1 MTILSATMT
10 ELLAVPLKRASDIDI
25 TRPLKTWINATF
37 SNAERPLD
45 VSAALAELQRLRQ
58 KAVRLNELGEAG
70 LNNFSK

>member
-1 MTILSATMT
+1 MT
-10 ELLAVPLKRASDIDI
+10 ELLSIPLKRATDIDLQ
-25 TRPLKTWINATF
+25 RPLKNWINATF

-70 LNNFSK
+70 LINFSK